1 MNKHLLKYFFVYVTP
16 ILVFVSIYLGGIYS
30 YIAIIYVFGLI
41 PFLELFFS
49 GTTQNMNE
57 IEESL
62 AIYDRWYDLL
72 LYSLVPVQVALLIYF
87 LYSVDDD
94 SLLLWEKI
102 GLMTAYGMSCGALGI
117 NAAHELGHRN
127 SWYEQMM
134 SKILLA
140 TTQYMHFFIEHNRG
154 HHKNVST
161 DEDPASARYGETV
174 YGFFVRSIRD
184 SWLSAWHLEG
194 KRLAANKQGFWS
206 LHNEMLRFQIIQLL
220 ILAVIFLIFDWQ
232 VLLFYLGGATIG
244 FLLLETVNYIEHYG
258 LRRKQIADGRYERT
272 LPIHSWNSNHSLG
285 RILLLEVTRHSD
297 HHYLANRK
305 YQILRHFDESPQ
317 MPTGYPGMMLLSLI
331 PPLWFRVMHKQIEKY
346 RSTSEGGAL
355 A

>member
-1 MNKHLLKYFFVYVTP
+1 MNTHLLKYVLVYITP
-16 ILVFVSIYLGGIYS
+16 ILVFVSIYLGGLYS

-41 PFLELFFS
+41 PFLEFFFS

-57 IEESL
+57 VEESL
-62 AIYDRWYDLL
+62 AVKDRWYDFL
-72 LYSLVPVQVALLIYF
+72 LYSLVPIQVALLIYF
-87 LYSVDDD
+87 LYRVDDD

-102 GLMTAYGMSCGALGI
+102 GLMTAFGMTCGALGI
-117 NAAHELGHRN
+117 NAAHELGHR
-127 SWYEQMM
+127 STWYEQMM

-194 KRLAANKQGFWS
+194 KRLAATKQGFWS
-206 LHNEMLRFQIIQLL
+206 LHNEMLRFQIIQLS
-220 ILAVIFLIFDWQ
+220 ILVAILVIFDWQ

-258 LRRKQIADGRYERT
+258 LRRKKITDGRYERT

-305 YQILRHFDESPQ
+305 YQVLRHFDESPQ

-331 PPLWFRVMHKQIEKY
+331 PPLWFKVMHRQIEKY
-346 RSTSEGGAL
+346 RATSEGVAL

>member
-62 AIYDRWYDLL
+62 AIHDRWYDLL

-117 NAAHELGHRN
+117 NAAHELGHRI

-174 YGFFVRSIRD
+174 YGFFIRSIRD

-346 RSTSEGGAL
+346 RATSEGGAL

>member
-1 MNKHLLKYFFVYVTP
+1 MNKHLIKYIFVYVTP
-16 ILVFVSIYLGGIYS
+16 LLVFVSIYLGGIYS

-41 PFLELFFS
+41 PFLEFFFS

-57 IEESL
+57 VAESL
-62 AIYDRWYDLL
+62 ALQDKWYDLL

-102 GLMTAYGMSCGALGI
+102 GLMTAFGMTCGALGI

-127 SWYEQMM
+127 TRYEQMM

-184 SWLSAWHLEG
+184 SWLSAWHLEE
-194 KRLAANKQGFWS
+194 KRLAAANQNFWS
-206 LHNEMLRFQIIQLL
+206 LHNEMLRFQIIQISILL
-220 ILAVIFLIFDWQ
+220 TIFLIFDWQ
-232 VLLFYLGGATIG
+232 VLLFYMGGATIG

-258 LRRKQIADGRYERT
+258 LRRKKVSDGRYERT

-305 YQILRHFDESPQ
+305 YQVLRHFDESPQ

-331 PPLWFRVMHKQIEKY
+331 PPLWFKVMHRQIEKY
-346 RSTSEGGAL
+346 RATSEGAAL

>member
-1 MNKHLLKYFFVYVTP
+1 MNTHLLKYVLVYITP
-16 ILVFVSIYLGGIYS
+16 ILVFVSIYLGGLYS

-41 PFLELFFS
+41 PFLEFFFS
-49 GTTQNMNE
+49 GTTQNMNDV
-57 IEESL
+57 EESL
-62 AIYDRWYDLL
+62 AVKDRWYDFL
-72 LYSLVPVQVALLIYF
+72 LYSLVPIQVALLIYF
-87 LYSVDDD
+87 LYRVDDD

-102 GLMTAYGMSCGALGI
+102 GLMTAFGMTCGALGI
-117 NAAHELGHRN
+117 NAAHELGHR
-127 SWYEQMM
+127 STWYEQLM

-194 KRLAANKQGFWS
+194 KRLAATKQGFWS
-206 LHNEMLRFQIIQLL
+206 LHNEMLRFQIIQLS
-220 ILAVIFLIFDWQ
+220 ILVAILVIFDWQ

-258 LRRKQIADGRYERT
+258 LRRKKITDGRYERT

-305 YQILRHFDESPQ
+305 YQVLRHFDESPQ

-331 PPLWFRVMHKQIEKY
+331 PPLWFKVMHRQIEKY
-346 RSTSEGGAL
+346 RATSEGVAL

>member
-1 MNKHLLKYFFVYVTP
+1 MNTHLLKYILVYITP
-16 ILVFVSIYLGGIYS
+16 ILVFVSIYLGGLYS

-41 PFLELFFS
+41 PFLEFFFS

-57 IEESL
+57 VEESL
-62 AIYDRWYDLL
+62 ALKDRWYDLL
-72 LYSLVPVQVALLIYF
+72 LYSLVPIQVALLIYF
-87 LYSVDDD
+87 LYRVDDD

-102 GLMTAYGMSCGALGI
+102 GLMTAFGMTCGALGI

-127 SWYEQMM
+127 TWYEQMM

-194 KRLAANKQGFWS
+194 KRLAATKQGFWS
-206 LHNEMLRFQIIQLL
+206 LHNEMLRFQIIQLS
-220 ILAVIFLIFDWQ
+220 ILVAIFVIFDWQ

-258 LRRKQIADGRYERT
+258 LRRKKISDGRYERT

-331 PPLWFRVMHKQIEKY
+331 PPLWFKVMHKQIEKY
-346 RSTSEGGAL
+346 RATSEGVAL

>member
-1 MNKHLLKYFFVYVTP
+1 MNKHFLKYVFVYVTP
-16 ILVFVSIYLGGIYS
+16 ILVFISIYLGGIYS
-30 YIAIIYVFGLI
+30 YIAIVYVFGLI
-41 PFLELFFS
+41 PFLEYFFS
-49 GTTQNMNE
+49 GTTQNMGE

-62 AIYDRWYDLL
+62 AVKDLWYDLL
-72 LYSLVPVQVALLIYF
+72 LYSLVPIQLILLVYF
-87 LYSVDDD
+87 LFSVNDA
-94 SLLLWEKI
+94 SLPLWEKI
-102 GLMTAYGMSCGALGI
+102 GMMTAYGMSCGALGI

-127 SWYEQMM
+127 TWYEQLM

-184 SWLSAWHLEG
+184 SWLSSWHLEA
-194 KRLAANKQGFWS
+194 KRLASTKQSFWS
-206 LHNEMLRFQIIQLL
+206 LHNEMLRFQIIQSIIL
-220 ILAVIFLIFDWQ
+220 IAILVLFDWQ
-232 VLLFYLGGATIG
+232 VLLFYMGGATIG

-258 LRRKQIADGRYERT
+258 LRRKMISDGRYERT

-297 HHYLANRK
+297 HHFLANRK
-305 YQILRHFDESPQ
+305 YQLLRHFDESPQ
-317 MPTGYPGMMLLSLI
+317 MPTGYPGMMLLSFI
-331 PPLWFRVMHKQIEKY
+331 PPLWFKVMHRQIDKY
-346 RSTSEGGAL
+346 RATSEGGAL

>member
-1 MNKHLLKYFFVYVTP
+1 MNKHLLKYLFVYVTP
-16 ILVFVSIYLGGIYS
+16 LLVFVSIYLGGIYS

-41 PFLELFFS
+41 PFLEFFFS
-49 GTTQNMNE
+49 GTTQNMSE
-57 IEESL
+57 VEESL
-62 AIYDRWYDLL
+62 VNQDRWYDLL
-72 LYSLVPVQVALLIYF
+72 LYSLVPIQVALLIYF
-87 LYSVDDD
+87 LYRVDDD
-94 SLLLWEKI
+94 SLLLWEKM

-117 NAAHELGHRN
+117 NAAHELGHR
-127 SWYEQMM
+127 STWYEQMM

-220 ILAVIFLIFDWQ
+220 ILVAILIVFDWH

-258 LRRKQIADGRYERT
+258 LRRKQISDGRYERT

-317 MPTGYPGMMLLSLI
+317 MPTGYPGMMLLSLV
-331 PPLWFRVMHKQIEKY
+331 PPLWFKVMHRQIEKY
-346 RSTSEGGAL
+346 RSTSEGGAW

>member
-1 MNKHLLKYFFVYVTP
+1 MNRHLLKYVFVYVTP
-16 ILVFVSIYLGGIYS
+16 VLVFISLYLGEIYA
-30 YIAIIYVFGLI
+30 YIAIVYVFGLI
-41 PFLELFFS
+41 PFMEFFFS

-57 IEESL
+57 IDESL
-62 AIYDRWYDLL
+62 ALKDRWYDLL
-72 LYSLVPVQVALLIYF
+72 LYSLVPIQLFLLVYF
-87 LYSVDDD
+87 LVRVDDD
-94 SLLLWEKI
+94 SLASWEKI
-102 GLMTAYGMSCGALGI
+102 GMMTAFGMTCGALGI

-127 SWYEQMM
+127 TWYEQMM

-161 DEDPASARYGETV
+161 DDDPASARYGESV
-174 YGFFVRSIRD
+174 YSFFIRSIRD
-184 SWLSAWHLEG
+184 SWLSAWHLEA
-194 KRLAANKQGFWS
+194 KRLSSSKLAFWS
-206 LHNEMLRFQIIQLL
+206 LHNEMLWFQIIQGL
-220 ILAVIFLIFDWQ
+220 ILVGILLVFNLQ
-232 VLLFYLGGATIG
+232 VMLLYLGGATIG

-258 LRRKQIADGRYERT
+258 LRRKKISDGRYERT

-305 YQILRHFDESPQ
+305 YQVLRHFDESPQ

-331 PPLWFRVMHKQIEKY
+331 PPLWFKVMHRQIEKY
-346 RSTSEGGAL
+346 RATSEGVAL